1 MKKLGAI
8 CLFVIAGTTQAGD
21 RLTTVDVY
29 GLQVPGTPAI
39 AKEAGFTDCK
49 DNYSSYVC
57 KRTKPTV
64 VAGIKAESADL
75 FFDGSDHFSESNRGS
90 SSRKVS
96 EFPPEKLTYG
106 GVRLQF
112 QDRQALKNALLADG
126 WMEST
131 QGNSTEFYKDG
142 VAANFSIYR
151 STVSLAPLS
160 LKEATKQVANL
171 KAKQV
176 EKAKADSSSTSFID
190 AMKK

>member
-64 VAGIKAESADL
+64 VAGIKADSADL
-75 FFDGSDHFSESNRGS
+75 F
-90 SSRKVS
+90 
-96 EFPPEKLTYG
+96 LT
-106 GVRLQF
+106 VLI
-112 QDRQALKNALLADG
+112 
-126 WMEST
+126 T
-131 QGNSTEFYKDG
+131 
-142 VAANFSIYR
+142 
-151 STVSLAPLS
+151 S
-160 LKEATKQVANL
+160 LKATEVLAA
-171 KAKQV
+171 AKSQ
-176 EKAKADSSSTSFID
+176 SSHR
-190 AMKK
+190 KN